1 MKPIFDIS
9 KEYLN
14 LIDQIE
20 ENNGEITEQIETAL
34 AINEGE
40 IKQKSVAYVAVMKS
54 LESEVDFIDN
64 EIKRLQALKKSR
76 ANIVQNLKDRLEYAL
91 NTFGIDEIKTELIKI
106 NFRKSK
112 SVIVDDIDLIPES
125 CKKTTINIT
134 PDKKLL
140 KEMLEDGAIII
151 GAHILEKK
159 NLTIK

>member
-1 MKPIFDIS
+1 MKPIYEIS
-9 KEYLN
+9 KNYLD

-20 ENNGEITEQIETAL
+20 ENNGEITPEIETSL

-76 ANIVQNLKDRLEYAL
+76 ANIVQNLKDSLEYAL

-112 SVIVDDIDLIPES
+112 SVIIDKPELVPDHYNTITVTRTPN
-125 CKKTTINIT
+125 KKAIKEAIESG
-134 PDKKLL
+134 KKV
-140 KEMLEDGAIII
+140 KGAYIS
-151 GAHILEKK
+151 ENR
-159 NLTIK
+159 NLQIK